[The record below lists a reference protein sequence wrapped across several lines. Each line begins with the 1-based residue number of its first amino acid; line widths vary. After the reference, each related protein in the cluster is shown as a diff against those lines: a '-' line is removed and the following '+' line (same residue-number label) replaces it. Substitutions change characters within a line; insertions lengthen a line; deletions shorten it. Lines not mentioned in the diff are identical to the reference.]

1 MINRMVDGD
10 NGGDDHDHSR
20 DSDEA
25 TERLTYLPMR
35 RVILYI
41 ISRALFL

>member
-1 MINRMVDGD
+1 MINRMVDDD
-10 NGGDDHDHSR
+10 NGGDDHDRSR

-25 TERLTYLPMR
+25 IESTYLPMR

>member
-1 MINRMVDGD
+1 MINRMVDDD

-20 DSDEA
+20 DGDEA
-25 TERLTYLPMR
+25 TVIPMR